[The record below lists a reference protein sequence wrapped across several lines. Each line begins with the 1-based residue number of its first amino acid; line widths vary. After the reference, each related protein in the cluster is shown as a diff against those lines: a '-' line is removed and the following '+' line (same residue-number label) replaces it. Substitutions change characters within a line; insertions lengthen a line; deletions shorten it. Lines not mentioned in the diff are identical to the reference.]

1 MNNDHVWFLDKS
13 LLQLISLATSCFTK
27 AIEIISLHVASH
39 IAHSYWTYV
48 HKKKFPFMLELWFF
62 ISWYSTFPGRVFL
75 VKASYSTLNPSEV
88 TLQNYPSLFTLIS
101 ESIFRYV
108 TSNITQVFGIRI
120 YAILPNI
127 SFFWYL
133 GVIQQCCFFFLLKSL
148 MLVSFRFITS
158 LQSN

>member
-1 MNNDHVWFLDKS
+1 MVPGQVLITINFPSYILFYQGYWNNKLTCSFSHCTLLLDC
-13 LLQLISLATSCFTK
+13 AD
-27 AIEIISLHVASH
+27 
-39 IAHSYWTYV
+39 V

-62 ISWYSTFPGRVFL
+62 ISWYVTFPGRVFL

-88 TLQNYPSLFTLIS
+88 TLQNYLSLFTLIS

-120 YAILPNI
+120 YTILPNI

-133 GVIQQCCFFFLLKSL
+133 GVIQQCFFSSKELNVGVCSL
-148 MLVSFRFITS
+148 GL
-158 LQSN
+158 